1 MDDAGA
7 PTQVTASPTT
17 YISTEKEKE
26 EEEAKSDTDILLD
39 LARRDDV
46 NEQFPLTFS
55 K

>member
-26 EEEAKSDTDILLD
+26 EEVKSDTDILLD

-46 NEQFPLTFS
+46 NEQFPLTFF